1 MNRQEFREFQFG
13 QLYVSTNGVWRPTY
27 ERLYPKEML
36 REERDEKEPGGD
48 IITIEHVR
56 FALTGVVT
64 AVYDTI
70 PQKELIA
77 RMARTRMAD
86 LEQIPAYEESNGY
99 FNDFQRVCEVRNNL
113 LYFVAN
119 ERDEVFDSL
128 DFYILDQEEAI
139 KVISGNKDYR
149 LKAILEVRKGRNE
162 YGPET
167 EISEP
172 SLTKE
177 GVKETFKR
185 IARNEGDNFVYGTKT
200 YVYPSE
206 PRGTR
211 TKAIP
216 EALMLRERKCF
227 AYYQQEGIIIID
239 GPVKEQEII
248 WNRILDNADTS

>member
-1 MNRQEFREFQFG
+1 MN
-13 QLYVSTNGVWRPTY
+13 
-27 ERLYPKEML
+27 
-36 REERDEKEPGGD
+36 
-48 IITIEHVR
+48 I
-56 FALTGVVT
+56 
-64 AVYDTI
+64 
-70 PQKELIA
+70 
-77 RMARTRMAD
+77 
-86 LEQIPAYEESNGY
+86 
-99 FNDFQRVCEVRNNL
+99 
-113 LYFVAN
+113 
-119 ERDEVFDSL
+119 
-128 DFYILDQEEAI
+128 
-139 KVISGNKDYR
+139 
-149 LKAILEVRKGRNE
+149 
-162 YGPET
+162 GPET